1 MCEVIR
7 LFIHPA
13 VLSLLLLKDVKRPS
27 LWPMSSGKSGGQ
39 TEKTRKSKRKTVCGL
54 ESVGGDLVTPLIV
67 SFPLS
72 GLWCNQ
78 GGELGMLSWCHE
90 NGEFNS

>member
-13 VLSLLLLKDVKRPS
+13 VLSLLLKDVKKPG

-39 TEKTRKSKRKTVCGL
+39 TEKKTRKSKRKTVCGL

-67 SFPLS
+67 SFPVS

-90 NGEFNS
+90 NG